1 MASFTAYAVQTVNS
15 GLALGSV
22 YGLMALGFSLIY
34 NSSRLINFAQGELL
48 LLCGL
53 TLYSL
58 TQAVQVNPIFALA
71 AAAVC
76 GYGAGFAMYSTTL
89 GLSFRSSPLRQLML
103 TVAASLTWQGVAILV
118 WGKKP
123 LLLPRLLPIPAV
135 SAGPFYLSADTA
147 ASLTMALTAAA
158 LLSLFLAK
166 TRYGRAIR
174 AVSMNS
180 LAARLQGVSP
190 TNAHALSFA
199 LAGVTAALGS
209 MAVGPQTML
218 RFDMGLGLGLKGFVA
233 ASLGGY
239 DSVWKVFAGGAIL
252 GLIEAA
258 LVLTFSAELKETLSY
273 ALLIGL
279 LLLAKTGRSCPGK
292 A

>member
-1 MASFTAYAVQTVNS
+1 MASFVSYAVQTVNS

-22 YGLMALGFSLIY
+22 YGLMAIGFSLIY

-53 TLYSL
+53 ILYSL
-58 TQAVQVNPIFALA
+58 TQAVAVNPLVGLA
-71 AAAVC
+71 AAGAC
-76 GYGAGFAMYSTTL
+76 GYGLGFVLYSTTL
-89 GLSFRSSPLRQLML
+89 GLTMQSSPLRQLML
-103 TVAASLTWQGVAILV
+103 TVAASLGWQGVAILV

-123 LLLPRLLPIPAV
+123 LLLPRLIPTEAV

-147 ASLTMALTAAA
+147 ASLLMALSAAA
-158 LLSLFLAK
+158 ALSLFLAK
-166 TRYGRAIR
+166 TRFGRAIR
-174 AVSMNS
+174 AVSMNP

-190 TNAHALSFA
+190 TTAHAVSFA
-199 LAGVTAALGS
+199 LAGITAALGS

-218 RFDMGLGLGLKGFVA
+218 RYDMGLGLGLKGFVA

-239 DSVWKVFAGGAIL
+239 ASVWKVFAGGAAL
-252 GLIEAA
+252 GLLEAA

-279 LLLAKTGRSCPGK
+279 LLLAQKDTPHPAK